1 VNHDLYLWY
10 SARVAA
16 MTALAVLSA
25 SVLTGIAIRT
35 AYLAPIARNRA
46 VTSLHTFLS
55 WFWVPLVFVHV
66 GALVLDSTGGIH
78 LVDTVVPFQVPYA
91 STAIGLGT
99 ISFLLLVV
107 TLVTSL
113 ARKHLPVRLWRW
125 LHRLTYPMLA
135 LMVIHAQLAGTD
147 FSHIAVSVLAWAV
160 AGSTLLLALPRLAHG
175 RMATETAPASA
186 GAAAGTGD

>member
-35 AYLAPIARNRA
+35 SYLAPIARNRA
-46 VTSLHTFLS
+46 VTAIHTFLS

-78 LVDTVVPFQVPYA
+78 LVDTVVPFRVSYA
-91 STAIGLGT
+91 STAVGLGT

-113 ARKHLPVRLWRW
+113 ARKHMPVRLWRW
-125 LHRLTYPMLA
+125 IHRLTYPMLA
-135 LMVIHAQLAGTD
+135 LMVVHAQMAGTD
-147 FSHIAVSVLAWAV
+147 FSHALVSALAWAV
-160 AGSTLLLALPRLAHG
+160 AGSTLLLAVPRLAHG
-175 RMATETAPASA
+175 RMETETARAAAATAA
-186 GAAAGTGD
+186 GASE

>member
-1 VNHDLYLWY
+1 MNHDLYLWY
-10 SARVAA
+10 TARVAA

-46 VTSLHTFLS
+46 VTAVHTFLS
-55 WFWVPLVFVHV
+55 WFWIPLVFVHV

-78 LVDTVVPFQVPYA
+78 LVDAVVPFRVAYA
-91 STAIGLGT
+91 STAVGLGT

-113 ARKHLPVRLWRW
+113 ARKHMPGRLWRW

-135 LMVIHAQLAGTD
+135 LILIHAQMAGTD
-147 FSHIAVSVLAWAV
+147 FSHVAVSALAWAI
-160 AGSTLLLALPRLAHG
+160 AGSTLLLAVPRLAHA
-175 RMATETAPASA
+175 RMETRTAPASA
-186 GAAAGTGD
+186 VSAAGATE